1 VNCAVAEVDKS
12 FGSGGVINVD
22 GGSLPVVLTPFEDL
36 VAAIADLAA
45 ENGVNPAIVVSETL
59 EAAEK
64 VLVEW
69 VVGDGEVDW

>member
-1 VNCAVAEVDKS
+1 
-12 FGSGGVINVD
+12 
-22 GGSLPVVLTPFEDL
+22 L
-36 VAAIADLAA
+36 VAAIADLST

-64 VLVEW
+64 VLLEW

>member
-1 VNCAVAEVDKS
+1 MNCAVAEVDES
-12 FGSGGVINVD
+12 FGSGGVINID
-22 GGSLPVVLTPFEDL
+22 GCSLPVVLTTFDDL
-36 VAAIADLAA
+36 VAAIADLST

-64 VLVEW
+64 VLLEW